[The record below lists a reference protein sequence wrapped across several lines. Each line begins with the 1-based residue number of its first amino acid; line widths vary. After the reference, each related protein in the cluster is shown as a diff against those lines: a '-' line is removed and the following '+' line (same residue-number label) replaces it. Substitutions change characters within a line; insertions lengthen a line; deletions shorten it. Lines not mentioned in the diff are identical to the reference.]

1 MLRALTDKV
10 DHTQEQVGSISRERK
25 ILREDQ
31 KEMPEIKNTEV
42 RCLWW
47 ACRETGHR

>member
-10 DHTQEQVGSISRERK
+10 DSIEEQMDDVNREME

-31 KEMPEIKNTEV
+31 KEMLEIKNNAGE
-42 RCLWW
+42 
-47 ACRETGHR
+47 GQP